1 MNITIKRKK
10 KREKKKLLF
19 LVVGY
24 FSFACMKKGM
34 SRVANVVICHPLVTC
49 IMSCHVIMSNVCM
62 PRVSAEI

>member
-1 MNITIKRKK
+1 M
-10 KREKKKLLF
+10 F

-62 PRVSAEI
+62 TRVSTEI